1 MTHGDKTKAKAAK
14 SSKASGKKD
23 AGKTG
28 GNGKNSKKV
37 VAAKTVSQSI
47 KAGAGKKAA
56 PLKKSAAPEAARP
69 KERGETKS
77 RAVASDAPVG
87 FSNPVV
93 ASAFKHALKKYP
105 NAFRKLTD

>member
-28 GNGKNSKKV
+28 GNGKGKKA
-37 VAAKTVSQSI
+37 VAAKAVSESG

-56 PLKKSAAPEAARP
+56 PVKKGAVPEAARS
-69 KERGETKS
+69 KERSEAKS
-77 RAVASDAPVG
+77 RAVAPDSPAG
-87 FSNPVV
+87 FSNPGV

>member
-28 GNGKNSKKV
+28 GNGKSSKKAV
-37 VAAKTVSQSI
+37 TVKAVSESS
-47 KAGAGKKAA
+47 KAGAGKKAT
-56 PLKKSAAPEAARP
+56 PVKKAAAPPAVRP

-77 RAVASDAPVG
+77 RAAAADAAAG
-87 FSNPVV
+87 FSNPAV
-93 ASAFKHALKKYP
+93 ATAFKHALKKYP